1 MCLTVGEGPVRG
13 IWQYDLNDGTDNRA
27 GRGRIVGK
35 TSHLDVLRYAAARS
49 QPDPKR
55 VRSSRL
61 RILPLALWME
71 HQSRNRGPGGASMP
85 IPSPAPGDGRDVM
98 RVRISGFPA
107 R

>member
-71 HQSRNRGPGGASMP
+71 HQSRNVD
-85 IPSPAPGDGRDVM
+85 IPEL
-98 RVRISGFPA
+98 IEFPA
-107 R
+107 CRVPGLRYGR